1 MSVFD
6 YVAHGERDFTV
17 TGRDENGERVSLNI
31 GLVFNPDAE
40 FQYFTSESCIHDG
53 TLIFPLSLM
62 EKCVY
67 KVCCLNTYYQPLG
80 RPGVGSTVKIEVGN
94 FVILNEFDKDGTF
107 APDSK
112 EWMSERTT
120 VLLPL
125 RMEYS
130 N

>member
-17 TGRDENGERVSLNI
+17 TGSDENGERVNLNI
-31 GLVFNPDAE
+31 SLVFNPDAE

-67 KVCCLNTYYQPLG
+67 KVYCLNTYYQPLG

-107 APDSK
+107 APDCK